1 MANKI
6 DASLLSLVI
15 YQNDSFVDGLY
26 QSIYGRKLSQD
37 AQEPDG
43 DGSGSVELD
52 HSKKTVSDMSYAQ
65 SYSLH
70 KVREALH
77 KNDSIKQLNT
87 ETDFNSLS
95 NSDFIEFSATFE
107 KNDLI
112 TLLDLV
118 TPQLGGVIGHI
129 LYAKDKTDEQFSQQ
143 QAVGQFELGK
153 SIVEALHKEFRNETS
168 SEFYGTVRAKNGKE
182 VGVTSVLICDKEFF
196 ANADEDRILDGE
208 FKVFGKVIAVS
219 STGVSKFERNKLLK
233 RIKPAGTAWLTKKIA
248 EQKQVDDYVDT
259 SIEFDIEG
267 KVVKII
273 PIAIY
278 T

>member
-6 DASLLSLVI
+6 DASSLSLVI
-15 YQNDSFVDGLY
+15 YQNDSFVDGLH
-26 QSIYGRKLSQD
+26 QSIYGRKLNQSD
-37 AQEPDG
+37 QEFDG
-43 DGSGSVELD
+43 NDTKSAEFD
-52 HSKKTVSDMSYAQ
+52 HDQKTARSMSYAQ
-65 SYSLH
+65 SFSLH
-70 KVREALH
+70 KVREELY
-77 KNDSIKQLNT
+77 KNDDIKQLNT
-87 ETDFNSLS
+87 ETDFNSLA

-112 TLLDLV
+112 TLLDLI
-118 TPQLGGVIGHI
+118 TPQLGGVIGHV
-129 LYAKDKTDEQFSQQ
+129 LYVKDKKDDQISQQ
-143 QAVGQFELGK
+143 QAAGQFELGK

-168 SEFYGTVRAKNGKE
+168 SEFYGTVRAKNGKK
-182 VGVTSVLICDKEFF
+182 VGVTSVLICDKQFF

-219 STGVSKFERNKLLK
+219 SSGVSKFERNKLLK
-233 RIKPAGTAWLTKKIA
+233 RIKPEGTAWLAKKIA
-248 EQKQVDDYVDT
+248 EQKQVDNYVDT

-267 KVVKII
+267 KVVKVI